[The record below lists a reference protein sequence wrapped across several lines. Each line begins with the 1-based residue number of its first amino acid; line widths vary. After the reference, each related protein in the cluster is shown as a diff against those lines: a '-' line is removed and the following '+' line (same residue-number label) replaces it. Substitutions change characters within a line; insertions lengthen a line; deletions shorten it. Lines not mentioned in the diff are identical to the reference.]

1 MPGRHA
7 GIFVTEDPAHDRAAR
22 PARPFGLGSPPGADT
37 GEAAGTIVR
46 QAVHAVEGDSVG
58 PVQARWSARLARDSS
73 DRAGVLGLATLA
85 RLTYDYPTADRLYPR
100 LYDESSRHPD
110 AYAAYAR
117 LGRAWSLEERGRS
130 DAAAEEFARARGAA
144 RAARVPAAE
153 AEALIGRSFAL
164 GAAEGMAAVL
174 ALLDTAGT
182 LIPASALD
190 LQAERGWR
198 RAVVLGLLADPR
210 ATAEAASAVEPARR
224 AGDLRAGRRRRCG
237 ASPRS
242 WTGAA
247 GRTRRSPR
255 SARPNSGFGRPASIA
270 GSHHADESGERP
282 AQAG

>member
-1 MPGRHA
+1 MVAPLLSLA
-7 GIFVTEDPAHDRAAR
+7 LWVCVAAR
-22 PARPFGLGSPPGADT
+22 IDTTDAARVV
-37 GEAAGTIVR
+37 VR

-100 LYDESSRHPD
+100 LYAESSPHPD

-144 RAARVPAAE
+144 RAASVPAAE

-190 LQAERGWR
+190 LQAERRWR

-210 ATAEAASAVEPARR
+210 ATARRR
-224 AGDLRAGRRRRCG
+224 APSSSPVGRATSARRRRRSG

-242 WTGAA
+242 WTGAG

-255 SARPNSGFGRPASIA
+255 PARPNSGFGRPATIA
-270 GSHHADESGERP
+270 GSPSR
-282 AQAG
+282 